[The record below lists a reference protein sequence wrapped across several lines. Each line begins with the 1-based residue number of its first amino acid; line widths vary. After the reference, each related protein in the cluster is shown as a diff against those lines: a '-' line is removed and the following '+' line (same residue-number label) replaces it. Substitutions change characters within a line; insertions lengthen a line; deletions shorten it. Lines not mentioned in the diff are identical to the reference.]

1 MMASRSIIV
10 GLVALAST
18 LGCGASRAQSI
29 EALYEQAKAEKTLV
43 LYAAGP
49 TEPHERF
56 AKEFQQRFPGL
67 TVALTGGFSNAL
79 NEAINQ
85 QIKDKKVT
93 VDMAFFQT
101 VQDFVTWKT
110 QGKLLA
116 FKQDQILPNFRDED
130 GAYLALS
137 ATRLLMPT
145 IPPGSARRI
154 LRNRRRIFSSRC
166 LRAR

>member
-1 MMASRSIIV
+1 
-10 GLVALAST
+10 
-18 LGCGASRAQSI
+18 
-29 EALYEQAKAEKTLV
+29 
-43 LYAAGP
+43 
-49 TEPHERF
+49 
-56 AKEFQQRFPGL
+56 
-67 TVALTGGFSNAL
+67 
-79 NEAINQ
+79 
-85 QIKDKKVT
+85 
-93 VDMAFFQT
+93 MAFFQT

-116 FKQDQILPNFRDED
+116 FKPDGFDQILPNFRDED

>member
-1 MMASRSIIV
+1 
-10 GLVALAST
+10 
-18 LGCGASRAQSI
+18 
-29 EALYEQAKAEKTLV
+29 
-43 LYAAGP
+43 
-49 TEPHERF
+49 
-56 AKEFQQRFPGL
+56 
-67 TVALTGGFSNAL
+67 
-79 NEAINQ
+79 
-85 QIKDKKVT
+85 
-93 VDMAFFQT
+93 MAFFQT

-145 IPPGSARRI
+145 IPPGSARRMR
-154 LRNRRRIFSSRC
+154 RNRRRIFSSRC